1 MLSKNRAEKTASAA
15 LKSGSYVLFFK
26 KERNCCTLALKKNH
40 LFIAISLKKSFKDSS
55 NGQVVLLKLFKASKS
70 FCFHMRSY
78 FTVSFTA
85 ELVSEK
91 PFVVLFTEPC
101 VQSSTKDWELQH

>member
-1 MLSKNRAEKTASAA
+1 MLSKN
-15 LKSGSYVLFFK
+15 LQNF
-26 KERNCCTLALKKNH
+26 
-40 LFIAISLKKSFKDSS
+40 FIAISLKKSFKDSS
-55 NGQVVLLKLFKASKS
+55 NGKVMLLKLFKASKS

-78 FTVSFTA
+78 FAVCFTTQ
-85 ELVSEK
+85 LVSEK